1 MEVEKRAVELFEQ
14 GYNCAESVLIATCEA
29 TDTAQNGV
37 PRIAT
42 ALGGGIGRM
51 GDVCGALSA
60 AAIAI
65 GLAHGRD
72 SAKEARDPAYERAQ
86 RLYREFHRIMGATSC
101 RNLTGFDISTAEG
114 YQRFHDS
121 GQRARVCNA
130 AIALSAKLA
139 EELSR

>member
-1 MEVEKRAVELFEQ
+1 MLLAV
-14 GYNCAESVLIATCEA
+14 CEA
-29 TDTAQNGV
+29 TGKEGPEV

-60 AAIAI
+60 ATIAI
-65 GLAHGRD
+65 GIAYGR
-72 SAKEARDPAYERAQ
+72 SSEKEARDPAYERAQ
-86 RLYREFHRIMGATSC
+86 RLYREFREVMGATTC
-101 RNLTGFDISTAEG
+101 LELTGFDISTAEG

-121 GQRARVCNA
+121 GQRTKVCNA
-130 AIALSAKLA
+130 AIALAARLA